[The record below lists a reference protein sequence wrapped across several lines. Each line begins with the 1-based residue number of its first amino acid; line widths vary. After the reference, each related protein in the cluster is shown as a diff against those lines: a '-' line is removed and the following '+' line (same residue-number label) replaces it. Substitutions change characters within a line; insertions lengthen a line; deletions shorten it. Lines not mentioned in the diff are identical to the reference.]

1 MLQCCKLHRE
11 EDEEQRREEAVGAVE
26 LLVVEHSQ
34 HELEEREERVGYGG
48 VAGDVKPK
56 RHVEGPEGGSERGGK
71 GAARATREGSKEAAR
86 AVGGGG
92 SHGEAG
98 DGEQEDGREEAEVDQ
113 GHGERCE
120 EKVHLSRVRGGGEY
134 Y

>member
-56 RHVEGPEGGSERGGK
+56 RHVEGPEGGSERGVRARQGQR
-71 GAARATREGSKEAAR
+71 GRAARRQQGRSEVEGHMAKPVTVSRRTAERKPRSTRAMESVANRK
-86 AVGGGG
+86 
-92 SHGEAG
+92 
-98 DGEQEDGREEAEVDQ
+98 
-113 GHGERCE
+113 CIC
-120 EKVHLSRVRGGGEY
+120 RG
-134 Y
+134 